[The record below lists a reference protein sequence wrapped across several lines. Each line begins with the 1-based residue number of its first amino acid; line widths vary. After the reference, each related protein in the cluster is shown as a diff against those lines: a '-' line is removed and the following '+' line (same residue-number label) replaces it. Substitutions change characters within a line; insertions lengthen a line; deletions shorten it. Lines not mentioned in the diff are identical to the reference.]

1 MKLEFEPFVATK
13 ECFNLLR
20 CNKYL
25 KRKDWILCYGK
36 VFRHA
41 LQFFYEK
48 NKTQKER
55 IEEMNGHVNAKF
67 QNSNIGAS
75 YVVRA
80 VVVPARVR
88 GQIRIVIYFFLR
100 FLLMVAQIFR
110 VTGGR
115 TDTCA
120 G

>member
-1 MKLEFEPFVATK
+1 MKKTK
-13 ECFNLLR
+13 
-20 CNKYL
+20 
-25 KRKDWILCYGK
+25 
-36 VFRHA
+36 H
-41 LQFFYEK
+41 
-48 NKTQKER
+48 KER
-55 IEEMNGHVNAKF
+55 IEEMNGHVNTKF

-88 GQIRIVIYFFLR
+88 GQIRIVIFF
-100 FLLMVAQIFR
+100 FEIFIDGSTDAQIFR